1 MPDVRV
7 SSLTSVPSVT
17 FDAGQLPSDG
27 GLVWLAQADDRLG
40 LSASFAAQIHD
51 WHRGP
56 VRHWPR
62 RRSRAGGIA
71 RIHPGWP
78 L

>member
-1 MPDVRV
+1 MPDARL

-17 FDAGQLPSDG
+17 FDAGQLTSDG

-51 WHRGP
+51 WRAAGP
-56 VRHWPR
+56 IRT
-62 RRSRAGGIA
+62 GGGVEQDPYPSGLA
-71 RIHPGWP
+71 N
-78 L
+78 LT